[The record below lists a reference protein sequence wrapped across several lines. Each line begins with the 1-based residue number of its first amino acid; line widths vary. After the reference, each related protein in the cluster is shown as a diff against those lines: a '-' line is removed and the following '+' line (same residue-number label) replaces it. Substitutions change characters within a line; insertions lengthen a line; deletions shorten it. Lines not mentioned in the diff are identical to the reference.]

1 MYGGCRVPA
10 REGVQ
15 LSSVLQLSLD
25 SGHQLYPTHTVTVQR
40 SLRQYAEVATLHQPY
55 TNPPP

>member
-25 SGHQLYPTHTVTVQR
+25 SGDWASALSHTHCYSTEKLETVC
-40 SLRQYAEVATLHQPY
+40 
-55 TNPPP
+55 

>member
-25 SGHQLYPTHTVTVQR
+25 SGGISFIPHT
-40 SLRQYAEVATLHQPY
+40 LLQYREA
-55 TNPPP
+55 